1 MGSLAATLV
10 WSSATRTAAASTRR
24 SDLISQVR
32 EAAPHKALTVS
43 LCELLSVQP
52 EWHEVID
59 VATGTTNADDIDLQ
73 IPIYYAG
80 ALSNVGRDDAALLV
94 YKEALKSAKRDSELL
109 WWARYRRAQT
119 QLRLGSK
126 ARARAD
132 FARIYAENPHYSDVA
147 QQLPAPRRRAVK
159 STPSRLRRPQNR
171 ESGRMLVLRC
181 TAKLLGIGPPRN
193 PVVPSS
199 TVLGDWYAA
208 PINIGARRYVLAI
221 SEHSR
226 LPVLMAARDVKHLPI
241 ASPTPWPRYSGAWG
255 SRPAR
260 SRARSTSRA
269 VQLAKT
275 NTALT
280 SAPST
285 TSPTCCA
292 GSCPTVRNL
301 DLVQAAL
308 ELSHTPVG
316 PLRPLSFPDKVTR
329 LLLAG

>member
-1 MGSLAATLV
+1 MLLAQAGSTDLAIPYLEKIVQAPHGLPDALMTKYVGGAELSVPITPKLSVVVEMGSLAATLV
-10 WSSATRTAAASTRR
+10 LAECYQDRGRLDEAIG
-24 SDLISQVR
+24 LISQVR

-147 QQLPAPRRRAVK
+147 QQL
-159 STPSRLRRPQNR
+159 
-171 ESGRMLVLRC
+171 
-181 TAKLLGIGPPRN
+181 
-193 PVVPSS
+193 
-199 TVLGDWYAA
+199 
-208 PINIGARRYVLAI
+208 
-221 SEHSR
+221 
-226 LPVLMAARDVKHLPI
+226 
-241 ASPTPWPRYSGAWG
+241 
-255 SRPAR
+255 
-260 SRARSTSRA
+260 
-269 VQLAKT
+269 
-275 NTALT
+275 
-280 SAPST
+280 
-285 TSPTCCA
+285 
-292 GSCPTVRNL
+292 
-301 DLVQAAL
+301 AAL
-308 ELSHTPVG
+308 DAEP
-316 PLRPLSFPDKVTR
+316 
-329 LLLAG
+329 